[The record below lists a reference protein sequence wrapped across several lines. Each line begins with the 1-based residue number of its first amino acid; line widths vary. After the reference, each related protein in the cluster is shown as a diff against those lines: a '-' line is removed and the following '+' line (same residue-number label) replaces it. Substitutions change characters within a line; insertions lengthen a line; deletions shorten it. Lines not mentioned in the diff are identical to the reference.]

1 MNKVI
6 DISQHNGFI
15 DFNKVKNDGVEA
27 IIIRVGWIGNKQNHT
42 LDTRFKEYYQKAKEV
57 GLKIGF
63 YVYSYCKTIET
74 LRNGVDWL
82 VSKIEDKTFELP
94 IFLDL
99 EDETIKDIGK
109 DTLTIQAVQFC
120 TIIENLGYKA
130 GVYASKDWF
139 LYKLDINKILNFKIW
154 LAEWNGRE
162 NHTLGYKVD
171 LWQYTSK
178 GKINGITSNV
188 DINKCLCDCVENTKE
203 NKNDE
208 KIINGDDEEV
218 KRYVN
223 GSTSE
228 IVYADTKCTLKIGSI
243 NPRGECD
250 CLGIFNN
257 LAMVRYPIY
266 NNGNV
271 VNYKIGFVKWLGG
284 VK

>member
-15 DFNKVKNDGVEA
+15 DFNKVKNDGVESV
-27 IIIRVGWIGNKQNHT
+27 IIRVGWIGNKQNHT

-63 YVYSYCKTIET
+63 YVYSYCKSIET

-94 IFLDL
+94 VFLDL
-99 EDETIKDIGK
+99 EDESIRDIEKDI
-109 DTLTIQAVQFC
+109 LTIQAVQFC

-154 LAEWNGRE
+154 LAEWNGKE
-162 NHTLGYKVD
+162 NPTLGYKVD

-178 GKINGITSNV
+178 GKVNGISGNV
-188 DINKCLCDCVENTKE
+188 DMNKCLCECVEDNQE
-203 NKNDE
+203 NS
-208 KIINGDDEEV
+208 INESEEIEV
-218 KRYVN
+218 KKYEN
-223 GSTSE
+223 GSTPE
-228 IVYADTKCTLKIGSI
+228 TVFADTNCTMKIGSI
-243 NPRGECD
+243 NPRGVCE
-250 CLGIFNN
+250 CLGLFNN
-257 LAMVRYPIY
+257 LAIVRYPIY
-266 NNGNV
+266 KNGNIE
-271 VNYKIGFVKWLGG
+271 NYKIGFVKWLGG

>member
-1 MNKVI
+1 MNKII

-15 DFNKVKNDGVEA
+15 DFNKVKNDGVEGV
-27 IIIRVGWIGNKQNHT
+27 IIRVGWIGNKENHT

-63 YVYSYCKTIET
+63 YVYSYCKSIET

-139 LYKLDINKILNFKIW
+139 LYKLDINKLLNYKIW
-154 LAEWNGRE
+154 LAEWNGKE
-162 NHTLGYKVD
+162 NPTLGYKVD

-178 GKINGITSNV
+178 GKVNGITGNV
-188 DINKCLCDCVENTKE
+188 DINKWLCECIENSQN
-203 NKNDE
+203 NK
-208 KIINGDDEEV
+208 IGDDEEM
-218 KRYVN
+218 KKYKN
-223 GSTSE
+223 GSTPE
-228 IVYADTKCTLKIGSI
+228 PVYADTNCTIKIGEL
-243 NPRGECD
+243 NPREECD
-250 CLGIFNN
+250 CFGIFNEK
-257 LAMVRYPIY
+257 AQVRYKIDGK
-266 NNGNV
+266 N
-271 VNYKIGFVKWLGG
+271 NYKIGFVKWLGG